1 MLRTVAVADPRYLEH
16 FAGRGHPE
24 APARVELLSE
34 LATELRRPALAMVA
48 PRAATEAEI
57 ELCHSAEYL
66 RLVRSSAAYS
76 RYDFDPDTHS
86 SPATYA
92 TALLAAGG
100 VLTATEAVM
109 QGAAENAFA
118 LIRPPGHHALP
129 QRAMGFC
136 FFNNVAVAAAYLTTV
151 VGLKRVLIID
161 WDVHHGN
168 GTQEIFYSSKRVLY
182 ISLHQYPFYPGT
194 GAIDDIGA
202 GEGLGYTINLPFAAG
217 CGDCDYLAAFDR
229 IVMPISRHFAPQA
242 VLISAGFD
250 AHARDPLAQM
260 KLTEAAF
267 GAMTRRVKRLAAE
280 CCQGRLVLALEGGY
294 NLQALAACGR
304 NVLEEL
310 GREADEPLTE
320 TTPEQAAPMIELVR
334 ATHSARWPLP

>member
-1 MLRTVAVADPRYLEH
+1 MLRTVAVADPRYLDH

-24 APARVELLSE
+24 SPRRVAVLSE
-34 LATELRRPALAMVA
+34 MAAQMRRPALTIVA

-57 ELCHSAEYL
+57 RLCHSAEYL
-66 RLVRSSAAYS
+66 RTVRASAAYS

-86 SPATYA
+86 CPATYA

-100 VLTATEAVM
+100 TLTALDAVLR
-109 QGAAENAFA
+109 GDADNAFA

-136 FFNNVAVAAAYLTTV
+136 FFNNVAIAAAYLTTLG
-151 VGLKRVLIID
+151 GLERVLILD

-182 ISLHQYPFYPGT
+182 VSLHQYPFYPGT
-194 GAIDDIGA
+194 GALDDIGVD
-202 GEGLGYTINLPFAAG
+202 EGLGYTINLPFPAG
-217 CGDCDYLAAFDR
+217 CGDGDYLAAFDR
-229 IVMPISRHFAPQA
+229 IVMPIARHFAPQA

-260 KLTEAAF
+260 QLTEASF

-294 NLQALAACGR
+294 DLQALAACGKT
-304 NVLEEL
+304 VLEEL
-310 GREADEPLTE
+310 GREADEPLAE
-320 TTPEQAAPMIELVR
+320 AAPDRAAPMLER
-334 ATHSARWPLP
+334 ARAMHRALWPLP

>member
-1 MLRTVAVADPRYLEH
+1 MLRTVVVADPHYLDH

-24 APARVELLSE
+24 SPRRVEVLSE
-34 LATELRRPALAMVA
+34 VARQLKRPALAITA
-48 PRAATEAEI
+48 PRPATEGEI
-57 ELCHSAEYL
+57 RLCHGADYV
-66 RLVRSSAAYS
+66 RLVQSSAAYP

-92 TALLAAGG
+92 TAVLAAGG
-100 VLTATEAVM
+100 TLSALEAVV
-109 QGAAENAFA
+109 QGAADNAFA

-129 QRAMGFC
+129 ERAMGFC
-136 FFNNVAVAAAYLTTV
+136 FFNNVAIAAAYLTTLG
-151 VGLKRVLIID
+151 GLERVLILD

-168 GTQEIFYSSKRVLY
+168 GTQEIFYSSNRVLY
-182 ISLHQYPFYPGT
+182 ISLHQYPFYPGS
-194 GAIDDIGA
+194 GALGDIGT
-202 GEGLGYTINLPFAAG
+202 GQGLGFTVNLPFSAG
-217 CGDCDYLAAFDR
+217 CGDGDYLAAFDR
-229 IVMPISRHFAPQA
+229 IVMPIARHFAPQA

-294 NLQALAACGR
+294 DLQALAACGKT
-304 NVLEEL
+304 VLEEL
-310 GREADEPLTE
+310 GREADEPLAE
-320 TTPEQAAPMIELVR
+320 AAPDRAAPMLERAR
-334 ATHSARWPLP
+334 ATHCALWPLP